1 MTQNQFK
8 HEDRRVAVGISITL
22 SSQLITAAL
31 AMLTIEGA
39 YFGFVLGAREF
50 SHLFLL
56 FTLLSALAFVGSIF
70 AAGKAITQSRDL
82 GFDGNWDTKPTK
94 GKYNWQA
101 ALCFAGLL
109 SFGLSVIFSGT
120 PIETQLQRQV
130 MEIGNQ
136 LAVSE
141 QQIQI
146 VSTENALLKQNVD
159 DLYTQVAT
167 LAAHGSAM
175 PVQTASPTPLPTLT
189 ITPTTSP

>member
-39 YFGFVLGAREF
+39 YLGFVLGAREI
-50 SHLFLL
+50 SPLFLL
-56 FTLLSALAFVGSIF
+56 FTVLSAVAFFGSIF

-82 GFDGNWDTKPTK
+82 GFDGNWDTKATK

-101 ALCFAGLL
+101 FLCIVGFLT
-109 SFGLSVIFSGT
+109 FMLSVASSGT
-120 PIETQLQRQV
+120 PIETQLQKQV

-141 QQIQI
+141 QQIQG
-146 VSTENALLKQNVD
+146 VSTENALLKQSVD

-175 PVQTASPTPLPTLT
+175 PTQTASPTPIPTLT
-189 ITPTTSP
+189 ITPTASP